1 MNDQFFSELLR
12 SDDESGWAV
21 RPSPTTVLISRS
33 GATSTGARSQLFPVK
48 GTAARGRIR
57 QQPEIA
63 PQVAVRTVVCK
74 NRRRFTPSSKT
85 EFRERWIFE
94 GLYTFILAEE
104 RSPRLASILD
114 GYGQLGREIHNRKTV
129 TLHRQSPGSIENASL
144 LLC

>member
-1 MNDQFFSELLR
+1 MTSFSPSLSALTTNPDGR
-12 SDDESGWAV
+12 YG
-21 RPSPTTVLISRS
+21 RSPTTVLISRS
-33 GATSTGARSQLFPVK
+33 GDTSTGARSQLFPVK

-63 PQVAVRTVVCK
+63 PQVAVRAVVRK

-114 GYGQLGREIHNRKTV
+114 GLRAISNEAGRCQELFCIFFK
-129 TLHRQSPGSIENASL
+129 L
-144 LLC
+144 LNFS